1 MIRKRICS
9 KRTANTIKVATIAAR
24 TNVSTKIQQELKA
37 ADRHGLGNSS
47 NLTFLRRWH
56 VCTVYWLSIKKNL
69 YKKELVIL

>member
-37 ADRHGLGNSS
+37 ADRYGLGNSS
-47 NLTFLRRWH
+47 NL
-56 VCTVYWLSIKKNL
+56 
-69 YKKELVIL
+69 YKKKLVIL